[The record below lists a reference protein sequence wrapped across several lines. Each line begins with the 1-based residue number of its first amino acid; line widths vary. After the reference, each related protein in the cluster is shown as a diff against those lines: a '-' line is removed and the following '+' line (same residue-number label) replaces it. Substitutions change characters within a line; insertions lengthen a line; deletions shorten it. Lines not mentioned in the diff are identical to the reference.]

1 MPGSTEHLFPDCAAR
16 GTPLAKLMAVLPFT
30 ISQQKAL
37 PQLLDDPSPVVQQAL
52 LELFLAHGD
61 ESVELLRAVASQPNQ
76 TLAAHAAR
84 YLGQLNSSDPVGD
97 FRRFIRSLNYE
108 LETGALL
115 LSRTVNADL
124 DVGSCCTQLDALAA
138 RCRELITPTST
149 PREQCRI
156 LNHVL
161 LQEFGLRGNT
171 EHYTDPLNSFLDQV
185 LIRRKG
191 LPLSLSIVYLLIA
204 ERIGLPLEPVAL
216 PGHFIVG
223 CYEETPPFFL
233 DPFHAGVFLSAPEVL
248 LLARLNDHE
257 PTLADLAPT
266 PVREV
271 LCRCCRNL
279 AHHYAASEQLATA
292 RLFADFV
299 AEFESTHERQA
310 QP

>member
-1 MPGSTEHLFPDCAAR
+1 MAA
-16 GTPLAKLMAVLPFT
+16 LPFT
-30 ISQQKAL
+30 ISQKEAL

-61 ESVELLRAVASQPNQ
+61 ESVELLRTVASQPNQ
-76 TLAAHAAR
+76 TLAAHAAH
-84 YLGQLNSSDPVGD
+84 YLGRLNSADPVGD

-138 RCRELITPTST
+138 RCRELITAAST
-149 PREQCRI
+149 PREQCRV

-191 LPLSLSIVYLLIA
+191 LPPITVH
-204 ERIGLPLEPVAL
+204 RIPAHRGADRP
-216 PGHFIVG
+216 
-223 CYEETPPFFL
+223 
-233 DPFHAGVFLSAPEVL
+233 APRARR
-248 LLARLNDHE
+248 LARSFYCRLLRRN
-257 PTLADLAPT
+257 PALLS
-266 PVREV
+266 RSFS
-271 LCRCCRNL
+271 CRC
-279 AHHYAASEQLATA
+279 
-292 RLFADFV
+292 F
-299 AEFESTHERQA
+299 FERAGSSLTGSPQ
-310 QP
+310 